1 MEKYIKANKKVAEFL
16 HLQTIRNA
24 VKDGHYLL
32 WIMDVQPFGNME
44 DLPNILQQIG
54 GLLLSGSEAKEEQD
68 GTVTRKLPTPTDKRF
83 IMDDDVQK
91 TTESSGE
98 ATDAPAAD
106 KTGETTEAAGSEGGS
121 GNGENGD
128 TSEAGTESGSEDDPD
143 QKKEGGVNE

>member
-68 GTVTRKLPTPTDKRF
+68 GTVTRKLPTPLDKRF

-91 TTESSGE
+91 T
-98 ATDAPAAD
+98 
-106 KTGETTEAAGSEGGS
+106 
-121 GNGENGD
+121 GENGD
-128 TSEAGTESGSEDDPD
+128 SSESGTESGSEDDPD

>member
-32 WIMDVQPFGNME
+32 WIMDVQAFGNME
-44 DLPNILQQIG
+44 DLSNILQQIG

-83 IMDDDVQK
+83 IMDDDVQR
-91 TTESSGE
+91 TTEGSGE
-98 ATDAPAAD
+98 ATDAPATD
-106 KTGETTEAAGSEGGS
+106 KTGETTGATGSEDGN

-128 TSEAGTESGSEDDPD
+128 SAETGTESGSEDDPD

>member
-68 GTVTRKLPTPTDKRF
+68 GTVTRKLPTPLDKRF

-91 TTESSGE
+91 TTEGSGE
-98 ATDAPAAD
+98 VTDTPETD
-106 KTGETTEAAGSEGGS
+106 KAGETTGSEGGN

-128 TSEAGTESGSEDDPD
+128 SSDTGTESGSEDDPD
-143 QKKEGGVNE
+143 QKKEGGINE

>member
-68 GTVTRKLPTPTDKRF
+68 GTVTRKLPTPLDKRF

-91 TTESSGE
+91 TAEGGE
-98 ATDAPAAD
+98 VTDTPETD
-106 KTGETTEAAGSEGGS
+106 KAGETTGSEGGN

-128 TSEAGTESGSEDDPD
+128 SSESGTESGSEDDPD

>member
-44 DLPNILQQIG
+44 DLPNTLQQIG

-68 GTVTRKLPTPTDKRF
+68 GTVTRKLPTPLDKRF

-91 TTESSGE
+91 TTEGSGE
-98 ATDAPAAD
+98 VTDTPETD
-106 KTGETTEAAGSEGGS
+106 KAGETTGSEGGN
-121 GNGENGD
+121 GNGEND
-128 TSEAGTESGSEDDPD
+128 DSSESGTESGSEDDPD
-143 QKKEGGVNE
+143 QKKEGGINE

>member
-1 MEKYIKANKKVAEFL
+1 MEKYIKANRKVAEFL

-68 GTVTRKLPTPTDKRF
+68 GTVTRKLPTPLDKRF
-83 IMDDDVQK
+83 IMDGDVQK
-91 TTESSGE
+91 TTEGGE
-98 ATDAPAAD
+98 VTDTPETD
-106 KTGETTEAAGSEGGS
+106 KAGETTGSEGGN

-128 TSEAGTESGSEDDPD
+128 SSESGTESGSEDDPD

>member
-32 WIMDVQPFGNME
+32 WIMDVQAFGNME
-44 DLPNILQQIG
+44 DLPNILANIG

-68 GTVTRKLPTPTDKRF
+68 GTVTRKLPTPLDKRF

-91 TTESSGE
+91 TAEG
-98 ATDAPAAD
+98 
-106 KTGETTEAAGSEGGS
+106 GETTDTPETDRAGETTGSEDGN

-128 TSEAGTESGSEDDPD
+128 SSDTGTESGSEDDPD
-143 QKKEGGVNE
+143 QKKEGGINE

>member
-68 GTVTRKLPTPTDKRF
+68 GTVTRKLPTPLDKRF

-91 TTESSGE
+91 TAEGGE
-98 ATDAPAAD
+98 VRDTPETDKA
-106 KTGETTEAAGSEGGS
+106 GETTGSEGGN

-128 TSEAGTESGSEDDPD
+128 SSESGTESGSEDDPD

>member
-91 TTESSGE
+91 TTEGSGE
-98 ATDAPAAD
+98 ATDAPATD
-106 KTGETTEAAGSEGGS
+106 KTGETTGATGSEDGN

-128 TSEAGTESGSEDDPD
+128 SAETGTESGSEDDPD

>member
-44 DLPNILQQIG
+44 DLSNILQQIG

-91 TTESSGE
+91 TT
-98 ATDAPAAD
+98 D
-106 KTGETTEAAGSEGGS
+106 

-128 TSEAGTESGSEDDPD
+128 TSETGTESGSEDDPD

>member
-68 GTVTRKLPTPTDKRF
+68 GTVTRKLPTPLDKRF

-91 TTESSGE
+91 TTEGSGE
-98 ATDAPAAD
+98 VTDTPETD
-106 KTGETTEAAGSEGGS
+106 KAGETTGSEGGN

-128 TSEAGTESGSEDDPD
+128 SSDTGTESGSEDDPD
-143 QKKEGGVNE
+143 QKKEGGIDE

>member
-1 MEKYIKANKKVAEFL
+1 MEKYIKANRKVAEFL

-68 GTVTRKLPTPTDKRF
+68 GTVTRKLPTPLDKRF
-83 IMDDDVQK
+83 IMDGDVQK
-91 TTESSGE
+91 TTEGGE
-98 ATDAPAAD
+98 VTDTPETDKAGAT
-106 KTGETTEAAGSEGGS
+106 TGSEGGN

-128 TSEAGTESGSEDDPD
+128 SSESGTESGSEDDPD

>member
-1 MEKYIKANKKVAEFL
+1 MEKYIKANKKVAESL

-68 GTVTRKLPTPTDKRF
+68 GTVTRKLPTPLDKRF

-91 TTESSGE
+91 TTEGSGE
-98 ATDAPAAD
+98 VTDTPETD
-106 KTGETTEAAGSEGGS
+106 KAGETTGSEGGN

-128 TSEAGTESGSEDDPD
+128 SSDTGTESGSEDDPD
-143 QKKEGGVNE
+143 QKKEGGINE

>member
-68 GTVTRKLPTPTDKRF
+68 GTVTRKLPTPLDKRF
-83 IMDDDVQK
+83 IMDDDVLK
-91 TTESSGE
+91 TAEGGE
-98 ATDAPAAD
+98 VTDTPETD
-106 KTGETTEAAGSEGGS
+106 KAGETTGSEGGN

-128 TSEAGTESGSEDDPD
+128 SSESGTESGSEDDPD

>member
-68 GTVTRKLPTPTDKRF
+68 GTVTRKLPTPLDKRF

-91 TTESSGE
+91 TTEGSGE
-98 ATDAPAAD
+98 VTDTPETD
-106 KTGETTEAAGSEGGS
+106 KAGETTGSEGGN

-128 TSEAGTESGSEDDPD
+128 SSESGTESGSEDDPD
-143 QKKEGGVNE
+143 QKKEGGINE

>member
-91 TTESSGE
+91 TTEGSGE
-98 ATDAPAAD
+98 VTDTPETD
-106 KTGETTEAAGSEGGS
+106 KAGETTGSEGGN

-128 TSEAGTESGSEDDPD
+128 SSDTGTESGSEDDPD
-143 QKKEGGVNE
+143 QKKEGGIDE

>member
-68 GTVTRKLPTPTDKRF
+68 GTVTRKLPTPLDKRF

-91 TTESSGE
+91 TAEGGE
-98 ATDAPAAD
+98 VTDTPETD
-106 KTGETTEAAGSEGGS
+106 KAGETTGSEGGN

-128 TSEAGTESGSEDDPD
+128 SSESGTESGSEDDPD
-143 QKKEGGVNE
+143 RKKKGGINE

>member
-68 GTVTRKLPTPTDKRF
+68 GTVTRKLPTPLDKRF

-91 TTESSGE
+91 TAEGGE
-98 ATDAPAAD
+98 VTDTPETD
-106 KTGETTEAAGSEGGS
+106 KAGETTGSEGGN

-128 TSEAGTESGSEDDPD
+128 SSESGTESGFEDDPD
-143 QKKEGGVNE
+143 RKKKGGINE

>member
-32 WIMDVQPFGNME
+32 WIMDVQAFGNME
-44 DLPNILQQIG
+44 DLPNIIQQIG

-68 GTVTRKLPTPTDKRF
+68 GTVTRKLPTPLDKRF

-91 TTESSGE
+91 TAESSGGT
-98 ATDAPAAD
+98 TDAPVTD
-106 KTGETTEAAGSEGGS
+106 KTGETTEAAGSEDGS

-128 TSEAGTESGSEDDPD
+128 SSETGTESGSEDDPE
-143 QKKEGGVNE
+143 QKKEGGINE

>member
-24 VKDGHYLL
+24 VKDGHFLL

-68 GTVTRKLPTPTDKRF
+68 GTVTRKLPTPLDKRF

-91 TTESSGE
+91 TTEGSGE
-98 ATDAPAAD
+98 VTDTPETD
-106 KTGETTEAAGSEGGS
+106 KAGETTGSEGGN

-128 TSEAGTESGSEDDPD
+128 SSDTGTESGSEDDPD
-143 QKKEGGVNE
+143 QKKEGGINE

>member
-68 GTVTRKLPTPTDKRF
+68 GTVTRKLPTPLDKRF
-83 IMDDDVQK
+83 IMDGDVQK
-91 TTESSGE
+91 TTEGGE
-98 ATDAPAAD
+98 VTDTPETD
-106 KTGETTEAAGSEGGS
+106 KAGETTGSEGGN
-121 GNGENGD
+121 GNGENVDSYD
-128 TSEAGTESGSEDDPD
+128 TGTESGSEDDPD

>member
-68 GTVTRKLPTPTDKRF
+68 GTVTHKLPTPLDKRF
-83 IMDDDVQK
+83 IMDGDVQK
-91 TTESSGE
+91 TTEGGE
-98 ATDAPAAD
+98 VTDTPETD
-106 KTGETTEAAGSEGGS
+106 KAGETTGSEGGN

-128 TSEAGTESGSEDDPD
+128 SSESGTESGSEDDPD

>member
-44 DLPNILQQIG
+44 DLPNILLQIG

-68 GTVTRKLPTPTDKRF
+68 GTVTRKLPTPLDKRF

-91 TTESSGE
+91 TTEGSGE
-98 ATDAPAAD
+98 VTDTPETD
-106 KTGETTEAAGSEGGS
+106 KAGETTGSEGGN

-128 TSEAGTESGSEDDPD
+128 SSDTGTESGSEDDPD
-143 QKKEGGVNE
+143 QKKEGGIDE

>member
-68 GTVTRKLPTPTDKRF
+68 GTVTSKLPTPLDKRF
-83 IMDDDVQK
+83 IMDGDVQK
-91 TTESSGE
+91 TTEGGE
-98 ATDAPAAD
+98 VTDTPETD
-106 KTGETTEAAGSEGGS
+106 KAGETTGSEGGN

-128 TSEAGTESGSEDDPD
+128 SSESGTESGSEDDPD

>member
-68 GTVTRKLPTPTDKRF
+68 GTVTRKLPTPLDKRF

-91 TTESSGE
+91 TAEC
-98 ATDAPAAD
+98 
-106 KTGETTEAAGSEGGS
+106 GETTDTPETDKAGETTGSEGGN

-128 TSEAGTESGSEDDPD
+128 SSDTGTESGSEDDPD

>member
-68 GTVTRKLPTPTDKRF
+68 GTVTRKLPTPLDKRF
-83 IMDDDVQK
+83 IMDGDVQK
-91 TTESSGE
+91 TTEGGE
-98 ATDAPAAD
+98 VTDTPETD
-106 KTGETTEAAGSEGGS
+106 KAGETTGSEDGN

-128 TSEAGTESGSEDDPD
+128 SSESGTESGSEDDPD

>member
-1 MEKYIKANKKVAEFL
+1 MEKYIKANRKVAEFL

-68 GTVTRKLPTPTDKRF
+68 GTVTRKLPTPLDKRF

-91 TTESSGE
+91 TAEGGE
-98 ATDAPAAD
+98 VTDTPETD
-106 KTGETTEAAGSEGGS
+106 KAGETTGSEDGN

-128 TSEAGTESGSEDDPD
+128 SSESGTESGSEDDPD

>member
-1 MEKYIKANKKVAEFL
+1 M

-68 GTVTRKLPTPTDKRF
+68 GTVTRKLPTPLDKRF

-91 TTESSGE
+91 TTEGGE
-98 ATDAPAAD
+98 VTDTPETD
-106 KTGETTEAAGSEGGS
+106 KAGETTGSEGGN

-128 TSEAGTESGSEDDPD
+128 SSESGTESGSEDDPD

>member
-32 WIMDVQPFGNME
+32 WIMDVLPFGNME

-68 GTVTRKLPTPTDKRF
+68 GTVTRKLPTPLDKRF

-91 TTESSGE
+91 TTEGSGE
-98 ATDAPAAD
+98 VTDTPETD
-106 KTGETTEAAGSEGGS
+106 KAGETTGSEGGN

-128 TSEAGTESGSEDDPD
+128 SSDTGTESGSEDDPD
-143 QKKEGGVNE
+143 QKKEGGINE

>member
-68 GTVTRKLPTPTDKRF
+68 GTVTRKLPTPLDKRF

-91 TTESSGE
+91 TTEGSGE
-98 ATDAPAAD
+98 VTDTPETD
-106 KTGETTEAAGSEGGS
+106 KAGETTSSEGGN
-121 GNGENGD
+121 GNEIGR
-128 TSEAGTESGSEDDPD
+128 AH
-143 QKKEGGVNE
+143 V

>member
-32 WIMDVQPFGNME
+32 WIMDVQQFGNME

-68 GTVTRKLPTPTDKRF
+68 GTVTRKLPTPLDKRF

-91 TTESSGE
+91 T
-98 ATDAPAAD
+98 A
-106 KTGETTEAAGSEGGS
+106 
-121 GNGENGD
+121 ENGD
-128 TSEAGTESGSEDDPD
+128 SSESGTESGSEDDPD

>member
-68 GTVTRKLPTPTDKRF
+68 GTVTRKLPTPLDKRF
-83 IMDDDVQK
+83 IMDGDVQ
-91 TTESSGE
+91 TTEGGE
-98 ATDAPAAD
+98 VTDTPETD
-106 KTGETTEAAGSEGGS
+106 KAGETTGSEDGN

-128 TSEAGTESGSEDDPD
+128 SSDTGTESGSEDDPD
-143 QKKEGGVNE
+143 QKKEGGINE

>member
-44 DLPNILQQIG
+44 DLSNILQQIG

-91 TTESSGE
+91 TAESSGGT
-98 ATDAPAAD
+98 TDAPVTD
-106 KTGETTEAAGSEGGS
+106 KPGETTEAAGSEAGS

-128 TSEAGTESGSEDDPD
+128 SSETGTESGSEDDPE
-143 QKKEGGVNE
+143 QKKEGGINE

>member
-1 MEKYIKANKKVAEFL
+1 MEKYIKANRKVAEFL

-68 GTVTRKLPTPTDKRF
+68 GTVTRKLPTPLDKRF

-91 TTESSGE
+91 TTEGGE
-98 ATDAPAAD
+98 VTDTPETD
-106 KTGETTEAAGSEGGS
+106 KAGETTGSEGGN

-128 TSEAGTESGSEDDPD
+128 SSESGTESGSEDDPD

>member
-68 GTVTRKLPTPTDKRF
+68 GTVTRKLPTPLDKRF

-91 TTESSGE
+91 TTEGSGE
-98 ATDAPAAD
+98 VTDTPETD
-106 KTGETTEAAGSEGGS
+106 KAGETTGSEGGN

-128 TSEAGTESGSEDDPD
+128 SSDTDTESGSEDDPD
-143 QKKEGGVNE
+143 QKKEGGINE

>member
-68 GTVTRKLPTPTDKRF
+68 GTVTRKLPTPLDKRF

-91 TTESSGE
+91 TAEGGE
-98 ATDAPAAD
+98 VTDTPETD
-106 KTGETTEAAGSEGGS
+106 KAGETTGAAGSGAES
-121 GNGENGD
+121 GDGENGD
-128 TSEAGTESGSEDDPD
+128 SSDTGTESGSEDDPD
-143 QKKEGGVNE
+143 QKKEGGINE

>member
-16 HLQTIRNA
+16 YLQTIRNA

-68 GTVTRKLPTPTDKRF
+68 GTVTRKLPTPLDKRF
-83 IMDDDVQK
+83 IMDGDVQK
-91 TTESSGE
+91 TTEGGE
-98 ATDAPAAD
+98 VTDTPETD
-106 KTGETTEAAGSEGGS
+106 KAGETTGSEGGN

-128 TSEAGTESGSEDDPD
+128 SSESGTESGSEDDPD

>member
-24 VKDGHYLL
+24 VKNGHYLL

-68 GTVTRKLPTPTDKRF
+68 GTVTRKLPTPLDKRF

-91 TTESSGE
+91 TTEGSGE
-98 ATDAPAAD
+98 VTDTPETD
-106 KTGETTEAAGSEGGS
+106 KAGETTGSEGGN

-128 TSEAGTESGSEDDPD
+128 SSDTGTESGSEDDPD
-143 QKKEGGVNE
+143 QKKEGGIDE

>member
-68 GTVTRKLPTPTDKRF
+68 GTVTRKLPTPLDKRF
-83 IMDDDVQK
+83 IMDGDVQK
-91 TTESSGE
+91 TTEGGE
-98 ATDAPAAD
+98 VTDTPETD
-106 KTGETTEAAGSEGGS
+106 KAGETTGSEGGN

-128 TSEAGTESGSEDDPD
+128 SSDTGTESGSEDDPD